1 MRKNTP
7 HHVPKHR
14 RTWRGRLDEDGTVYF
29 NLHVAEA
36 GRRRVRR
43 GAMRTVRLIERTR
56 QAGHN
61 SANSGRGES
70 VSITLVHSA
79 GRDGSPISA
88 RARYFVGVAAVIFA
102 AISSLPTTG
111 GLAVAADNGSST
123 RTIEVTG
130 NGEARVA
137 PDLAFLNLAIETHAT
152 TAQQSAG
159 QNAALAEKV
168 VSALTKK
175 LQGKGKVWTGGYSL
189 YPEYNEPRPNEKP
202 IIIGYRAENSIT
214 VETGEIGM
222 LGALIDTAIGAGAN
236 RINYLNFTLRDETQ
250 ARSEAIAKAAKDA
263 QAQADSLAK
272 ALGVKLGAI
281 VKATTQAEIRPVPIM
296 RAQMATAMMASA
308 APTPVEPS
316 EVTVPATVSI
326 TYQIQ

>member
-1 MRKNTP
+1 
-7 HHVPKHR
+7 
-14 RTWRGRLDEDGTVYF
+14 
-29 NLHVAEA
+29 
-36 GRRRVRR
+36 
-43 GAMRTVRLIERTR
+43 
-56 QAGHN
+56 
-61 SANSGRGES
+61 
-70 VSITLVHSA
+70 
-79 GRDGSPISA
+79 
-88 RARYFVGVAAVIFA
+88 VAAVIFA
-102 AISSLPTTG
+102 AISPLPTTG

-236 RINYLNFTLRDETQ
+236 RINYLNFTLRGETQ

-281 VKATTQAEIRPVPIM
+281 VKARTQAEIRPVPIM